1 MIEVLQHFI
10 EKLFR
15 IGALDESMA
24 HRIRLTA
31 KSTIWV
37 ICYTI
42 QVKFFLGNK
51 YPLHKIKIKFFKVY
65 MTDFFFICSIKFPQ
79 CTEKNSKT
87 NFSIAIFFASV
98 LMYQKRQ
105 ISLPVGYKTARPTRR
120 LGMIV
125 TSFQDWKLC

>member
-51 YPLHKIKIKFFKVY
+51 YPMHKIKIKFFKFVLFTY
-65 MTDFFFICSIKFPQ
+65 TFELFEVVFPM
-79 CTEKNSKT
+79 N
-87 NFSIAIFFASV
+87 
-98 LMYQKRQ
+98 
-105 ISLPVGYKTARPTRR
+105 
-120 LGMIV
+120 IV
-125 TSFQDWKLC
+125 E